1 MKNRKRLVSILA
13 GIMAAIMLLTLLMS
27 IIPTRANAA
36 SSSEIRK
43 QINSLQQDRKDIKT
57 QMADLKEQYQ
67 ANSEEIADII
77 ARKNIVDQE
86 IGLLHQ
92 EVININEQI
101 SAYNV
106 LIADSQD
113 ELDRAEARFEQ
124 LNEDCK
130 TRIRAME
137 EEGTVS
143 YWSVLFK
150 ANDFSDLLDRLNM
163 VEEIAASDTR
173 RLQELSDAAAQVEA
187 AKESLAVEKAE
198 LETTRKDLETTQAE
212 LDAKRD
218 ELDALFA
225 QLMQKAEEMKSLQED
240 LEKEEE
246 ALLAEIAQ
254 KEREYNEAKEQ
265 EWLAYMATYV
275 PPTTVAPS
283 IGISD
288 PNGGSNTGNTGSNT
302 NNNNTGNSGGSS
314 GITVGSS
321 WMVPCSY
328 KKLTSPF
335 GFRDTGIA
343 GASSYHQGVDLSANS
358 GTPIY
363 ASRGGTVTVST
374 YSGSAG
380 HYVTINHGDGF
391 SSIYMHM
398 SSRAVSSGQQVSQG
412 QVIGYVGKSGV
423 ASGYHLHFGIAYN
436 GAWQNPCSYVSLY

>member
-27 IIPTRANAA
+27 IIPTRASAA

-57 QMADLKEQYQ
+57 QMADLKDQYQ
-67 ANSEEIADII
+67 ANSDEIADII
-77 ARKNIVDQE
+77 ARKNILDQE

-106 LIADSQD
+106 LIADSQE

-130 TRIRAME
+130 ARIRAME

-143 YWSVLFK
+143 YWAVLFK

-173 RLQELSDAAAQVEA
+173 RLQELSDAAAQVET
-187 AKESLAVEKAE
+187 AKASLASEKAE

-212 LDAKRD
+212 LDTKRD
-218 ELDALFA
+218 ELDALVA
-225 QLMQKAEEMKSLQED
+225 ELLQKAAELEMLQED
-240 LEKEEE
+240 LEKEDE

-254 KEREYNEAKEQ
+254 KEKEYNEAKEQ

-288 PNGGSNTGNTGSNT
+288 ANGNSNSNGSNT
-302 NNNNTGNSGGSS
+302 NTNTNSSGGNS

-328 KKLTSPF
+328 KKLTSAF
-335 GFRDTGIA
+335 GPRDTGIS

-358 GTPIY
+358 GTPVY
-363 ASRGGTVTVST
+363 ASRGGTVTLST

-398 SSRAVSSGQQVSQG
+398 ASRAVSSGQQVSQG
-412 QVIGYVGKSGV
+412 QVIGYVGKSGI

-436 GAWQNPCSYVSLY
+436 GAYQNPCNYVSLY